1 MSIDNTEGDFNSTPL
16 RHAWQQENIDAS
28 VMKTLARDDKFFL
41 HQSLSTPCLTEIIK
55 CEGSYIIDASG
66 RKFLDF
72 HGNSLHQVGYSHP
85 KIIEAIKSQLDEL
98 SFCPRRF
105 TNKPAIEL
113 AEKLGSYA
121 PKGLDK
127 VLFAPGGTSAVGM
140 AMKLARYA
148 TGRHKTIS
156 MWGTFHG
163 ASLDAISIGG
173 ESLFR
178 DDLGPLLPGCF
189 HVPWPKK
196 VEDADEIEKII
207 EDEGDIGAIIS
218 EPMRCT
224 TVEKPEDGYWIRLR
238 ELCDRHG
245 VLLILDEIMCGVGRT
260 GTWFACEQE
269 GVVPDMIT
277 IAKGLAAG
285 YQPIGALLV
294 KGNLYE
300 QIKSSSG
307 YFQHNFS
314 FMGHPVACAAGV
326 ETLNVIENEGLLNNV
341 RLKGSELKEKLL
353 ARFKNSPCVGDVRGK
368 GLFQAIEFVINRSTK
383 EPIDPKLLFASRLKE
398 SAFDRGLI
406 CYPMG
411 GTIDGLTGDHVL
423 LAPPYIV
430 NSKDI
435 ENIVNILGG
444 AVDEVCHKL
453 GLAN

>member
-245 VLLILDEIMCGVGRT
+245 VLLILDEIPLAFGRT
-260 GTWFACEQE
+260 GKMFCCEHS
-269 GVVPDMIT
+269 GVIPDIL
-277 IAKGLAAG
+277 I
-285 YQPIGALLV
+285 V
-294 KGNLYE
+294 
-300 QIKSSSG
+300 
-307 YFQHNFS
+307 
-314 FMGHPVACAAGV
+314 
-326 ETLNVIENEGLLNNV
+326 
-341 RLKGSELKEKLL
+341 
-353 ARFKNSPCVGDVRGK
+353 GK
-368 GLFQAIEFVINRSTK
+368 GLGGGVFPMAAIIAKNNLDIAQLKALGHYTHEKSPVGSAAALALFDLIESENLIQRSANLGQKIKLELEESLSGLSIVK
-383 EPIDPKLLFASRLKE
+383 EI
-398 SAFDRGLI
+398 RG
-406 CYPMG
+406 
-411 GTIDGLTGDHVL
+411 
-423 LAPPYIV
+423 
-430 NSKDI
+430 
-435 ENIVNILGG
+435 
-444 AVDEVCHKL
+444 L
-453 GLAN
+453 GLALAIELTSPDISELVLYECLSNGLSFKVSNGNILTLTPPLTITDQEMDDAVCIIRSALQKAHSMESV

>member
-105 TNKPAIEL
+105 TNKPAKEL
-113 AEKLGSYA
+113 PEKLGSYA

-245 VLLILDEIMCGVGRT
+245 VLLILDEIPLAFGRT
-260 GTWFACEQE
+260 GKMFCCEHS
-269 GVVPDMIT
+269 GVIPDIL
-277 IAKGLAAG
+277 I
-285 YQPIGALLV
+285 V
-294 KGNLYE
+294 
-300 QIKSSSG
+300 
-307 YFQHNFS
+307 
-314 FMGHPVACAAGV
+314 
-326 ETLNVIENEGLLNNV
+326 
-341 RLKGSELKEKLL
+341 
-353 ARFKNSPCVGDVRGK
+353 GK
-368 GLFQAIEFVINRSTK
+368 GLGGGVFPMAAIIAKNNLDIAQLKALGHYTHEKSPVGSAAALALFDVIESENLIQRSANLGQKIKLELEESLSGLSIVK
-383 EPIDPKLLFASRLKE
+383 EI
-398 SAFDRGLI
+398 RG
-406 CYPMG
+406 
-411 GTIDGLTGDHVL
+411 
-423 LAPPYIV
+423 
-430 NSKDI
+430 
-435 ENIVNILGG
+435 
-444 AVDEVCHKL
+444 L
-453 GLAN
+453 GLALAIELTSPDISELVLYECLSNGLSFKVSNGNILTLTPPLTITDQEMDDAVCIIRSALQKAHSMESV

>member
-245 VLLILDEIMCGVGRT
+245 VLLILDEIPLAFGRT
-260 GTWFACEQE
+260 GKMFCCEHS
-269 GVVPDMIT
+269 GVIPDIL
-277 IAKGLAAG
+277 I
-285 YQPIGALLV
+285 V
-294 KGNLYE
+294 
-300 QIKSSSG
+300 
-307 YFQHNFS
+307 
-314 FMGHPVACAAGV
+314 
-326 ETLNVIENEGLLNNV
+326 
-341 RLKGSELKEKLL
+341 
-353 ARFKNSPCVGDVRGK
+353 GK
-368 GLFQAIEFVINRSTK
+368 GLGGGVFPMAAIIAKNNLDIAQLKALGHYTHEKSPVGSAAALALFDVIESENLIQRSANLGQKIKLELEESLSGLSIVK
-383 EPIDPKLLFASRLKE
+383 EI
-398 SAFDRGLI
+398 RG
-406 CYPMG
+406 
-411 GTIDGLTGDHVL
+411 
-423 LAPPYIV
+423 
-430 NSKDI
+430 
-435 ENIVNILGG
+435 
-444 AVDEVCHKL
+444 L
-453 GLAN
+453 GLALAIELTSPDISELVLYECLSNGLSFKVSNGNILTLTPPLTITDQEMDDAVCIIRSALQKAHSMESV

>member
-1 MSIDNTEGDFNSTPL
+1 MPIDNTEGDFNSTPL

-245 VLLILDEIMCGVGRT
+245 VLLILDEIPLAFGRT
-260 GTWFACEQE
+260 GKMFCCEHS
-269 GVVPDMIT
+269 GVIPDIL
-277 IAKGLAAG
+277 I
-285 YQPIGALLV
+285 V
-294 KGNLYE
+294 
-300 QIKSSSG
+300 
-307 YFQHNFS
+307 
-314 FMGHPVACAAGV
+314 
-326 ETLNVIENEGLLNNV
+326 
-341 RLKGSELKEKLL
+341 
-353 ARFKNSPCVGDVRGK
+353 GK
-368 GLFQAIEFVINRSTK
+368 GLGGGVFPMAAIIAKNNLDIAQLKALGHYTHEKSPVGSAAALALFDVIESENLIQRSASLGQKIKLELEESLSGLSIVK
-383 EPIDPKLLFASRLKE
+383 EI
-398 SAFDRGLI
+398 RG
-406 CYPMG
+406 
-411 GTIDGLTGDHVL
+411 
-423 LAPPYIV
+423 
-430 NSKDI
+430 
-435 ENIVNILGG
+435 
-444 AVDEVCHKL
+444 L
-453 GLAN
+453 GLALAIELTSPDISELVLYECLSNGLSFKVSNGNILTLTPPLTITDQEMDDAVCIIRSALQKAHSMESV

>member
-245 VLLILDEIMCGVGRT
+245 VLLILDEIPLAFGRT
-260 GTWFACEQE
+260 GKMFCCEHS
-269 GVVPDMIT
+269 GVIPDIL
-277 IAKGLAAG
+277 I
-285 YQPIGALLV
+285 V
-294 KGNLYE
+294 
-300 QIKSSSG
+300 
-307 YFQHNFS
+307 
-314 FMGHPVACAAGV
+314 
-326 ETLNVIENEGLLNNV
+326 
-341 RLKGSELKEKLL
+341 
-353 ARFKNSPCVGDVRGK
+353 GK
-368 GLFQAIEFVINRSTK
+368 GLGGGVFPMAAIIAKNNLDIAQLKALGHYTHEKSPVGSAAALALFDVIESENLIQRSASLGQKIKLELEESLSGLSIVK
-383 EPIDPKLLFASRLKE
+383 EI
-398 SAFDRGLI
+398 RG
-406 CYPMG
+406 
-411 GTIDGLTGDHVL
+411 
-423 LAPPYIV
+423 
-430 NSKDI
+430 
-435 ENIVNILGG
+435 
-444 AVDEVCHKL
+444 L
-453 GLAN
+453 GLALAIELTSPDISELVLYECLSNGLSFKVSNGNILTLTPPLTITDQEMDDAVCIIRSALQKAHSMESV